1 MLFRICVECDHTN
14 PPDSRFCGKCGAPLQ
29 VRFCRLCRSA
39 NDAVS
44 RYCRSCGTELPE
56 LTAPEASPP
65 PNAPRPA
72 TIPPLVIATPGR
84 PVAEAAS
91 ASTPSTTIAAAFSG
105 DEVRGKAD
113 AETGAPAFD
122 GTNAQPVGGKGAQ
135 PAIEVRPARPAHATP
150 IVVESAVTT
159 VNLPIVTDD
168 TRPPARTWRAPR
180 AAAVLAIAA
189 IVAAFGAL
197 AFKAWRTDGAN
208 QRSDRAEVPAAPQP
222 APMVVP
228 APPPGADQTNA
239 APPAPAAAPAA
250 EPAAPPPAAGSTKTV
265 PRERREVAPPGAGR
279 PAAAPTAPALPP
291 ALSECTPA
299 VAALGLC
306 TPEPKPEGN

>member
-44 RYCRSCGTELPE
+44 RYCQSCGTELPE
-56 LTAPEASPP
+56 LTAPEVAPP
-65 PNAPRPA
+65 AAPGPA
-72 TIPPLVIATPGR
+72 MIPPLVIATPGR
-84 PVAEAAS
+84 PVAEAVSAS
-91 ASTPSTTIAAAFSG
+91 ATTTTIAAAFSG
-105 DEVRGKAD
+105 DEARGKAD

-122 GTNAQPVGGKGAQ
+122 RAGTQPVGGNGAQ
-135 PAIEVRPARPAHATP
+135 PAIEVLPPRPAHSTP

-159 VNLPIVTDD
+159 VNLSIVTDV

-197 AFKAWRTDGAN
+197 ALKAWRTGGAN
-208 QRSDRAEVPAAPQP
+208 QRPDRAEVPAAPQS

-239 APPAPAAAPAA
+239 APPTPAAAPAA
-250 EPAAPPPAAGSTKTV
+250 EPAAPPPAAGSTKRA
-265 PRERREVAPPGAGR
+265 PRERRDVAPPGAGR